1 MPDINFQAFLLIS
14 LGVLIIVISLAIIM
28 RFIKKDQA
36 AGLVEK
42 FLKEGNY
49 KRALA
54 ISFKLA
60 NQKPNDYLPKYNIGM
75 AYLGM
80 KDYHQAI
87 EYFERASIAAENS
100 AGMAVRINIL
110 LKIAGLFKSIR
121 KYNEALGYYV
131 MVLDKDAYNIPALKD
146 CSEILYDLKNYKK
159 AKEYID
165 SLLRL
170 KQDSMKMR
178 FMLAN
183 IEFQLNH
190 LQNAAVNLE
199 VILNNPK
206 YEKEELYSR
215 SAMMLAD
222 IQFQMK
228 NYSKSLQILRTLM
241 DKNQYF
247 DEVIEKMVNIYI
259 KTKQLNQ
266 AMELANRYLGKVS
279 KEKQCALLY
288 LIATTNFAGGEI
300 YKAIKT
306 FEKAYNLNP
315 SYRDLK
321 SLMGQYASILQN
333 PKVEPLFTRSEVDL
347 EKFIMRV
354 LKKPY
359 IKQMIKKD
367 NYWAVESRDRAYVF
381 YRKPYP
387 VPMTELNEIE
397 AMVSQNFKVNSMFTL
412 YSMYGVV
419 RDTSTAKRRF
429 GSQNMDLVSES
440 LLIEHV
446 NNS

>member
-1 MPDINFQAFLLIS
+1 MMDSNSQAFLLVF
-14 LGVLIIVISLAIIM
+14 LGIVIIVASLLIIM

-36 AGLVEK
+36 ANLVDK

-60 NQKPNDYLPKYNIGM
+60 NQKPNDYLPKYNIGLS
-75 AYLGM
+75 YLGM
-80 KDYHQAI
+80 KDYLQAI

-100 AGMAVRINIL
+100 AGMSVKINIL
-110 LKIAGLFKSIR
+110 LKIAGLYKSIR

-131 MVLDKDAYNIPALKD
+131 MVLDLDAYNIPALKD
-146 CSEILYDLKNYKK
+146 SSEILYDLKNYKK
-159 AKEYID
+159 AKEFID

-170 KQDSMKMR
+170 KQDGLKLR
-178 FMLAN
+178 YMLAN

-190 LQNAAVNLE
+190 HQNAAVHLE
-199 VILNNPK
+199 VILSNPK
-206 YEKEELYSR
+206 YEKDELYSK

-228 NYSKSLQILRTLM
+228 NYSKSLQILRTMM

-259 KTKQLNQ
+259 KTKQINQ

-279 KEKQCALLY
+279 KEKQCALMY

-306 FEKAYNLNP
+306 WEKAYNLNP

-321 SLMGQYASILQN
+321 SLMGQYAYILQN
-333 PKVEPLFTRSEVDL
+333 PKIEPLFGRSEVDL
-347 EKFIMRV
+347 EKMIMHI
-354 LKKPY
+354 LKRPY
-359 IKQMIKKD
+359 VKQMIKKD
-367 NYWAVESRDRAYVF
+367 NYWAIESRDRAYVF

-387 VPMTELNEIE
+387 IPMTELAEIE
-397 AMVSQNFKVNSMFTL
+397 SVVSQNFKVNSMFTL
-412 YSMYGVV
+412 YSLYGVV
-419 RDTSTAKRRF
+419 RDTGTTKRRF
-429 GSQNMDLVSES
+429 GSQNMDMVAES
-440 LLIEHV
+440 LLIDAV